1 MIGHQRTREA
11 ERASMNAQLPRCCE
25 TWIAEQT
32 RRRKATNHT
41 RPPATRSQAR
51 ASALCGSL
59 RSDTP
64 EQRVE
69 ASDGAS
75 EPRLA

>member
-1 MIGHQRTREA
+1 MIGHQQTREA

-32 RRRKATNHT
+32 RRRKATDDT
-41 RPPATRSQAR
+41 RPPTTRSRAR
-51 ASALCGSL
+51 VSALCGSL

-64 EQRVE
+64 EQRIE

-75 EPRLA
+75 DQRRA